1 MTPGLMAIAA
11 YLALQLGIGVWIARR
26 IRNESDYLLAG
37 RSLGYTFATFSI
49 FATWFGSETV
59 VGSAGKLVPR
69 WRCRSATRNPSDTD
83 CASS

>member
-1 MTPGLMAIAA
+1 MTPGLIAIGV

-26 IRNESDYLLAG
+26 IRSETDYLLAG

-59 VGSAGKLVPR
+59 VGWAGNPVSDRVWL
-69 WRCRSATRNPSDTD
+69 ATAEPF
-83 CASS
+83 C